1 MSPSVSHTSLI
12 NLNKTIRRGLILF
25 HKAQACRIV
34 NGADSD
40 AERMTVVVSKD
51 FSKTKSFP
59 SHSWLESFDG
69 HSCISSLYLAEL
81 KINICR

>member
-1 MSPSVSHTSLI
+1 MFL
-12 NLNKTIRRGLILF
+12 
-25 HKAQACRIV
+25 KAQAYWIV

-40 AERMTVVVSKD
+40 AERMTVIVSED

-69 HSCISSLYLAEL
+69 HSFMHIIIIFSRIEDKYMPLNKGQVKEIIVRALS
-81 KINICR
+81 

>member
-1 MSPSVSHTSLI
+1 M
-12 NLNKTIRRGLILF
+12 F

-51 FSKTKSFP
+51 FSKTKSFV

-69 HSCISSLYLAEL
+69 HSRISSLYLAEL